1 MQVQELINI
10 ILEYAQ
16 QWAPS
21 VAAVIGVLIATLSTT
36 KKVKTGIDEVH
47 TAALDI
53 QEQKATKE
61 LTSEVKAL
69 KGEVKKLTKQQSLI
83 IDKLTKVKGYEDIK
97 R

>member
-10 ILEYAQ
+10 ILGYAQ

-21 VAAVIGVLIATLSTT
+21 AAAVIGVLIATLSTT
-36 KKVKTGIDEVH
+36 KRVKNGIAEVH

-61 LTSEVKAL
+61 LTLEVKAL
-69 KGEVKKLTKQQSLI
+69 KGEVKKLTKQQSVI
-83 IDKLTKVKGYEDIK
+83 IDKLTKVKGYEEAK
-97 R
+97 K